1 MKVLVVGNGSREHAI
16 AWKLS
21 QSPLVSDLAVAPGNA
36 GTGQTAQNVP
46 IDSADIQGLRRYA
59 GEHKVDMTV
68 VGPEIPLSMGIV
80 DAFRHDG
87 MAIFGPTK
95 SAARIESSKTFAKE
109 LMQRW
114 GVPTAMARSHTSYD
128 DALRDLKSRDLPVVV
143 KADGLAAGK
152 GVTVARTASEAERA
166 LTAFMIEGQ
175 LGEAG
180 DRVLIEECLEGT
192 ELSVF
197 AFVVGEYVSP
207 MIAACDYKRVGDGD
221 SGPNTGGMGSYSPP
235 PFWTGELEAQVRT
248 RIMEPTAA
256 ALAAEGCPYT
266 GVLYAGL
273 MLTDEG
279 PMVIEF
285 NCRMGDPETQ
295 AILPRLKSDLAE
307 IMAGV
312 VASGGSAPKSSSGWG
327 RIQETA
333 IDWGPITLRWRRP
346 GVGGLSRRLPDGLP
360 HTGAGGAGQ
369 RRYRVPRGH
378 EDGRRERQRTRPGSH
393 RRRAGPDGI
402 RVGRHAGGGE
412 APGLLERGAY
422 RIRGLVL
429 PQRHRCFCIG
439 RHEPGSCCVRRRSIG
454 PTRTR
459 VLLCETK
466 RIRRSKRCR

>member
-1 MKVLVVGNGSREHAI
+1 M
-16 AWKLS
+16 
-21 QSPLVSDLAVAPGNA
+21 P
-36 GTGQTAQNVP
+36 
-46 IDSADIQGLRRYA
+46 
-59 GEHKVDMTV
+59 
-68 VGPEIPLSMGIV
+68 
-80 DAFRHDG
+80 
-87 MAIFGPTK
+87 IFGPTK
-95 SAARIESSKTFAKE
+95 SAARIESSKSFAKE

-114 GVPTAMARSHTSYD
+114 GVPTAMARSHTSYV
-128 DALRDLKSRDLPVVV
+128 DARRDLESRDLPVVV

-256 ALAAEGCPYT
+256 ALAGEGCPYT

-285 NCRMGDPETQ
+285 NCRHGRPGDPGHT
-295 AILPRLKSDLAE
+295 ASAE
-307 IMAGV
+307 ERSGRDHGG
-312 VASGGSAPKSSSGWG
+312 GGSQRRLRAEVQLRLGQYP
-327 RIQETA
+327 R
-333 IDWGPITLRWRRP
+333 DRHRLGPIALRRCRP

-360 HTGAGGAGQ
+360 HTWAGGAGQ
-369 RRYRVPRGH
+369 RSYRVPRGA
-378 EDGRRERQRTRPGSH
+378 
-393 RRRAGPDGI
+393 RRR
-402 RVGRHAGGGE
+402 
-412 APGLLERGAY
+412 
-422 RIRGLVL
+422 
-429 PQRHRCFCIG
+429 
-439 RHEPGSCCVRRRSIG
+439 
-454 PTRTR
+454 
-459 VLLCETK
+459 
-466 RIRRSKRCR
+466 

>member
-36 GTGQTAQNVP
+36 GTAQAARNVP

-68 VGPEIPLSMGIV
+68 VGPEVPLSLGIV
-80 DAFRHDG
+80 DAFRAEG
-87 MAIFGPTK
+87 MAIFGPTR
-95 SAARIESSKTFAKE
+95 SAARIESSKSFAKE
-109 LMQRW
+109 LMLRS
-114 GVPTAMARSHTSYD
+114 GVPTAMAKSHTSYD
-128 DALRDLKSRDLPVVV
+128 DARHDLESRDLPVVV

-221 SGPNTGGMGSYSPP
+221 TGPNTGGMGSYSPP

-273 MLTDEG
+273 MLTDDG

-327 RIQETA
+327 SIQETA
-333 IDWGPITLRWRRP
+333 IDWDPSPCVGVVLASGGYPGGYRTGYPIHGLEGLDGGVTAFHAGTKTVEENGSGRGRVVTDGGRVLTVSASGGTLEE
-346 GVGGLSRRLPDGLP
+346 
-360 HTGAGGAGQ
+360 A
-369 RRYRVPRGH
+369 
-378 EDGRRERQRTRPGSH
+378 RQRAYSNVERIGFEGSFY
-393 RRRAGPDGI
+393 RRDIAFF
-402 RVGRHAGGGE
+402 V
-412 APGLLERGAY
+412 
-422 RIRGLVL
+422 
-429 PQRHRCFCIG
+429 
-439 RHEPGSCCVRRRSIG
+439 
-454 PTRTR
+454 
-459 VLLCETK
+459 
-466 RIRRSKRCR
+466 